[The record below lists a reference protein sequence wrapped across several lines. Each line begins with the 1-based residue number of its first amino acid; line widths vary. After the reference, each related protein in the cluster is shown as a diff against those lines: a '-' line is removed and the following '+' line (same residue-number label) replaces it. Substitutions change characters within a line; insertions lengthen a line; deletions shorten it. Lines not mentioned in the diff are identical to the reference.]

1 MKTGTG
7 LFALRF
13 RLATCVQFIP
23 LCCNER
29 ATQARGSKDHL
40 AA

>member
-23 LCCNER
+23 LCCNEL
-29 ATQARGSKDHL
+29 ATQARGGKDHL